1 MTGVTGRLRKAI
13 AAYAVFFLLFKFSSC
28 SLTALYEA
36 SISKYLFR
44 NIFEPIGCLKG
55 SCWNKGEVGHR
66 FIQSTVRS
74 DLLFFLFPT
83 EYRVVLHCG
92 KSELDASGRRQLLF
106 KPITISMHMVLWEIA
121 INASLYRCLNRC
133 QFLKRT
139 DFVTC
144 LHSRCWFAWTFADF
158 PMEKTK
164 YLRLV

>member
-1 MTGVTGRLRKAI
+1 MQI
-13 AAYAVFFLLFKFSSC
+13 FFLLFKFSSC

-36 SISKYLFR
+36 SMSKYLFHD
-44 NIFEPIGCLKG
+44 IFEPIGCLKC

-66 FIQSTVRS
+66 FIQSTVRL

-92 KSELDASGRRQLLF
+92 KSQLGRRRLPF
-106 KPITISMHMVLWEIA
+106 KPIIINMHMVLWDIA

-133 QFLKRT
+133 QLLKRT

-144 LHSRCWFAWTFADF
+144 LHSRCWFAWTYADF
-158 PMEKTK
+158 PMGKTK
-164 YLRLV
+164 YPRLV